1 VHDENTMNQP
11 SEGGQKPTASEAVA
25 AIGFPRT
32 DAAGAPELQSRVY
45 GYPLNRSTMTQPKP
59 DSGSTTSAWMATADV
74 PTFPPLDGDA
84 ECDVCIVG
92 AGIAG
97 LTTAYTLGRAGKR
110 VIVLDDGPIGGG
122 ETGRTTAHLSW
133 ALDDFYAEIE
143 KVHGHDGARI
153 AAESHRS
160 AVDRIEAITREERIE
175 CDFERVNGYWF
186 AAAKADEG
194 VLDAEAAAAR
204 RAGVM
209 DVTRVATVPGVPFHA
224 SGLRFGNQGQFHP
237 LKYLAGLA
245 RAIVRRGGRI
255 CSGSHVAEFEARPR
269 RPQLKTSDKHTVTAD
284 AVVFATNSPVN
295 DWVTMHT
302 KQAAYRTY
310 VIAVRIPRG
319 AVAPGLYWDTR
330 NPYHYVRLTRN
341 DNELLLIVGGEDHKT
356 GQADDNERRFGL
368 LLEWTRQHFP
378 MAGDIAYRW
387 SGQVIEPNDYM
398 GFIGLN
404 PGSENVYI
412 ATGDSGQGMTHGTI
426 AGMLI
431 PDLILGI
438 ENRWVKLYDPSR
450 VTARSAV
457 PFLREN
463 MNVAAQYVDWLT
475 PGEVS
480 SPDEIRPGSG
490 AVMRQGAKKF
500 AVYCDEDGTPHIR
513 SAVCPH
519 LFCIVDWNSVEKTW
533 DCPCHGSRF
542 DRYGKVV
549 NGPANSDLA
558 DPKDK

>member
-1 VHDENTMNQP
+1 M
-11 SEGGQKPTASEAVA
+11 TA
-25 AIGFPRT
+25 
-32 DAAGAPELQSRVY
+32 
-45 GYPLNRSTMTQPKP
+45 PKT
-59 DSGSTTSAWMATADV
+59 DSGSTVSAWMATAEL
-74 PTFPPLDGDA
+74 PTFPPLAEDA
-84 ECDVCIVG
+84 DCEVCIVG

-97 LTTAYTLGRAGKR
+97 LTTAYTLARAGKH

-133 ALDDFYAEIE
+133 ALDDYYAEIE

-160 AVDRIEAITREERIE
+160 AVDRIEAICREERID
-175 CDFERVNGYWF
+175 CDFERVDGYWF
-186 AAAKADEG
+186 AARPEDATL
-194 VLDAEAAAAR
+194 LDAEADAAR
-204 RAGVM
+204 RAGA
-209 DVTRVATVPGVPFHA
+209 TAERVATVPGLPFRPTGA
-224 SGLRFGNQGQFHP
+224 LRFPNQGQFHP

-255 CSGSHVAEFEARPR
+255 YCGSHVAGFEKKPK
-269 RPQLKTSDKHTVTAD
+269 RPQVKTSDKHTVTAD

-295 DWVTMHT
+295 DWVAIHT

-310 VIAVRIPRG
+310 VIAVRVPRNT
-319 AVAPGLYWDTR
+319 VPRGLYWDTE
-330 NPYHYVRLTRN
+330 NPYHYVRLTR
-341 DNELLLIVGGEDHKT
+341 DESAEPLLIVGGEDHKT
-356 GQADDNERRFGL
+356 GQAGDLDGRFGV

-378 MAGDIAYRW
+378 MAGDIVYRW

-398 GFIGLN
+398 GFIGRN
-404 PGSENVYI
+404 PGDENVYI

-438 ENRWVKLYDPSR
+438 ENRWVTLYDPAR
-450 VTARSAV
+450 VTPRTAI

-463 MNVAAQYVDWLT
+463 LNVAAQYADWMT

-480 SPDEIRPGSG
+480 SPDEIQPGSG
-490 AVMRQGAKKF
+490 AVMREGTKKY
-500 AVYCDEDGTPHIR
+500 AVYRDADGTLHTR
-513 SAVCPH
+513 SAICPH

-542 DRYGKVV
+542 DRFGKVI
-549 NGPANSDLA
+549 NGPAISDLA
-558 DPKDK
+558 DPGAERK